1 MQMMDKDWQSCC
13 CVKWYQHITART
25 RAHHQLLSDVHPR
38 KQKPMGIMLL
48 NAIILNTQAVAHC
61 IFQVLLWN
69 GYVPFKIQGL
79 QTEPETAI
87 CFSTKFPKLC
97 IFCLWERTLGVWGP
111 EQENDNTNTLY
122 SPRQWD
128 FIRNSCMPASGQEE
142 TVTEGFLGIG
152 GYFFLLRDKLN
163 KEWGIHAQIP
173 VGKT

>member
-1 MQMMDKDWQSCC
+1 MMDKDWQSCC

-25 RAHHQLLSDVHPR
+25 RAHHQLLSDIHPR

-48 NAIILNTQAVAHC
+48 NAIILNTQAVATVSSKFFC
-61 IFQVLLWN
+61 GMVMSLSK
-69 GYVPFKIQGL
+69 FKVFRL
-79 QTEPETAI
+79 SKADRTI

-128 FIRNSCMPASGQEE
+128 FIRISCMPASGQEE